1 MYVHVV
7 WSPKAVK
14 EYSSTDIAYTKIHP
28 WVRLAW
34 GIVSAA
40 CKVCSNPNYFANI
53 FLHTFNQVVQAQA
66 ALDDDV
72 RNLIDE
78 MDKSCKIAAEADPLK
93 GRSPRFQEILKSL
106 LAQVSE
112 CAYFVTG
119 YCRDKSFGTCSD
131 GRCRDVPSTPY

>member
-1 MYVHVV
+1 MKTAQLTSH
-7 WSPKAVK
+7 AQ
-14 EYSSTDIAYTKIHP
+14 KIHP
-28 WVRLAW
+28 WAKLAW

-40 CKVCSNPNYFANI
+40 YKVCSNPNYFANI
-53 FLHTFNQVVQAQA
+53 LHTFNQVVEAQA

-78 MDKSCKIAAEADPLK
+78 MDKSCKIAEEAAPLK
-93 GRSPRFQEILKSL
+93 KRSPRFQEILKKL

-119 YCRDKSFGTCSD
+119 YCRDKSFGTCS
-131 GRCRDVPSTPY
+131 GSCCRY